1 MSNSTSKMTKL
12 IYIDEP
18 ISGQVVGAWIVITND
33 DTGDKHYG
41 SFKSKEEALKFATQF
56 DWAKVSP
63 LYWATSNRG

>member
-1 MSNSTSKMTKL
+1 MSNSTSKV

-18 ISGQVVGAWIVITND
+18 ISGQVVGGWIIITSSASG
-33 DTGDKHYG
+33 DTHYG
-41 SFKSKEEALKFATQF
+41 SFNTQEEALQFASQF